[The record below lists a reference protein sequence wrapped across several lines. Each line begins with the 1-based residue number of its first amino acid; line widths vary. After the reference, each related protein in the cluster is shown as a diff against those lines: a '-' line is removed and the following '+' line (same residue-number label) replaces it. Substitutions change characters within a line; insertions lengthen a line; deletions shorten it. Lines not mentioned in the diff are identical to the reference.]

1 MTEPHDLT
9 ISHVEPEFPGFR
21 RQEPGQP
28 TDVNIGY
35 LREVLES
42 AEGNLTLTDAA
53 LRAPDAATRDLAK
66 AVRGA
71 ILSLD
76 KIAFHLLELHRGIAD
91 GALNY
96 TEDPQHGYPRGD

>member
-1 MTEPHDLT
+1 MTEHSLS
-9 ISHVEPEFPGFR
+9 ISHVEPVTPGIR
-21 RQEPGQP
+21 RVEVGQP

-35 LREVLES
+35 LREVLED
-42 AEGNLTLTDAA
+42 ADRNLTLTENAMKSG
-53 LRAPDAATRDLAK
+53 DAATRELAE

-71 ILSLD
+71 ILGLNQ
-76 KIAFHLLELHRGIAD
+76 IAFHLLELHRGIAD